1 MNTSSSKPSFLP
13 DEVQV
18 LFTALMFYTRI
29 PCPSWVD
36 HNADLL
42 NRSRKYFPV
51 IGWIIGGIAMG
62 VYALLSV
69 ILPPL
74 VAVLASLA
82 ATVYAT
88 GAFHE
93 DGFADMCDGFGG
105 GWTKEHILTIMKDS
119 RLGTYGSIGLMLLL
133 SLKVAALYQL
143 AITSE
148 SLLLFALLNGHTSS
162 RFIASTFIQT
172 HEYVQDPD
180 QSKAKPITSEKLS
193 GKDMA
198 LSGLFTLLP
207 LLAWG
212 TLWGILPF
220 LVSILSKHYMGR
232 LFVKKLGGYTGDC
245 LGASQQVAEVVFT
258 LTLLASWTYM

>member
-1 MNTSSSKPSFLP
+1 MKTPPSKPSYIP
-13 DEVQV
+13 DEVQL
-18 LFTALMFYTRI
+18 LFTAMMFYTRL
-29 PCPSWVD
+29 PCPAWVD
-36 HNADLL
+36 HGADKL

-51 IGWIIGGIAMG
+51 IGWIIGGIAIA

-69 ILPPL
+69 PFPPL
-74 VAVLASLA
+74 VAMIGSLA

-105 GWTKEHILTIMKDS
+105 GWTPEQILTIMKDS
-119 RLGTYGSIGLMLLL
+119 RLGTYGTLGLLFLL
-133 SLKVAALYQL
+133 SLKGAALYEL
-143 AITSE
+143 STHSS
-148 SLLLFALLNGHTSS
+148 SLLFFGFINAHTTS

-193 GKDMA
+193 QQEMG
-198 LSGLFTLLP
+198 LSALFTLLP
-207 LLAWG
+207 LVAWG
-212 TLWGILPF
+212 NLWGLLPF
-220 LVSILSKHYMGR
+220 IMAFLSKLYMGR

-245 LGASQQVAEVVFT
+245 LGASQQVAEVVFL
-258 LTLLASWTYM
+258 LTLLASWTYL

>member
-1 MNTSSSKPSFLP
+1 MRTAPHKPAFIP

-18 LFTALMFYTRI
+18 LFTALMFYTRL
-29 PCPSWVD
+29 PCPAWVD
-36 HNADLL
+36 HSAELL

-51 IGWIIGGIAMG
+51 IGWIIGGIAVG
-62 VYALLSV
+62 VYALAAWV
-69 ILPPL
+69 LPPL
-74 VAVLASLA
+74 IAVLASLA

-105 GWTKEHILTIMKDS
+105 GWTKEQILTIMKDS

-133 SLKVAALYQL
+133 SMKVAALYQL
-143 AITSE
+143 AVTSE
-148 SLLLFALLNGHTSS
+148 GLLFFALLNGHTSS

-180 QSKAKPITSEKLS
+180 QSKAKPITSQKL
-193 GKDMA
+193 GRKEMGP
-198 LSGLFTLLP
+198 SGLFTLLP
-207 LLAWG
+207 LIAWG
-212 TLWGILPF
+212 TLWGMVPF
-220 LVSILSKHYMGR
+220 ITGYLSKMVMGR

-245 LGASQQVAEVVFT
+245 LGASQQVAEVVFY
-258 LTLLASWTYM
+258 LTVLASWTSM